1 MLIIQKRF
9 LTSSSA
15 LVLVRPLKDIGVL
28 ANVSRKGKRWRVGFT
43 VDKIKLKRLQ
53 EEKGWRI
60 FLGNILQIE
69 ANTELPG
76 SHWTPHA
83 VRTYQPS
90 LHPFQAFLAEPKV
103 GVSIA
108 AGSSHGDHS
117 LVPLGLYPDHRGGA
131 EALSEWY

>member
-1 MLIIQKRF
+1 MESWLHCRQNK
-9 LTSSSA
+9 T
-15 LVLVRPLKDIGVL
+15 
-28 ANVSRKGKRWRVGFT
+28 
-43 VDKIKLKRLQ
+43 
-53 EEKGWRI
+53 EKVTRRERMGI

-76 SHWTPHA
+76 SHWTRHA

-108 AGSSHGDHS
+108 AGSSHRDHS
-117 LVPLGLYPDHRGGA
+117 LVPVRLYPDHGGGA
-131 EALSEWY
+131 ETFGEWY